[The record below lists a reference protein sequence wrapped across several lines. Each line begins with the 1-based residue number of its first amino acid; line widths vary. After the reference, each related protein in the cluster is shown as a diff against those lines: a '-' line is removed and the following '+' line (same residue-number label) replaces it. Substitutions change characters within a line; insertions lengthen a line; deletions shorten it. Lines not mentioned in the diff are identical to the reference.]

1 MSGKVQV
8 IFGGSAGL
16 VARDI
21 GGACL
26 SRVAPRRCAGDDG
39 KAQFYRVT
47 PVFWRGTV
55 IVVVDASRD
64 QQHDKQGNQQADPCP
79 DVY

>member
-1 MSGKVQV
+1 MSGNVQV
-8 IFGGSAGL
+8 IFGGGADL
-16 VARDI
+16 VARYI

-26 SRVAPRRCAGDDG
+26 SRAAACRCAGDDG

-47 PVFWRGTV
+47 PVFWRRTV
-55 IVVVDASRD
+55 IVIVDASRD
-64 QQHDKQGNQQADPCP
+64 QQHDRQGNQQTDPFP